1 MVETNLRRE
10 EINQLLREKSKEVQ
24 KQYLEEEARISQGY
38 NNKTEEAVLKK
49 L

>member
-10 EINQLLREKSKEVQ
+10 EINHLLKEKSKEVQ
-24 KQYLEEEARISQGY
+24 RQYLEEEAKICEGY
-38 NNKTEEAVLKK
+38 NNKTEEAVLTK